1 MILPRY
7 PIYVP
12 SKGRVESCLSAMFL
26 IDDGVPFYLVV
37 EDAERDEY
45 AARYGEEHVLVL
57 PFSDQGSVIP
67 ARNWIKEHATEGG
80 HARHWQL
87 DDNIR
92 FIARRW
98 RAKRIKCDSGPAL
111 AVAEDFTDRY
121 TNIAISGL
129 NYWMFVPDRA
139 YQPPFFLNVHVYSCT
154 LIDNAIS
161 NQWRGRYNEDADMC
175 LQVLADGLCTVLLN
189 AFVAEKATT
198 MLMKGG
204 NTTELY
210 DESDGRLKMARSLER
225 RWPGVVTTK
234 RRFRRPQHVIKDS
247 WRKFDTPLI
256 RRTDVDFDAL
266 AGTVNEYGLT
276 LKQTAPIESQ
286 DFRDWIATDE

>member
-12 SKGRVESCLSAMFL
+12 SKGRFKNCLTAKFL
-26 IDDGVPFYLVV
+26 AEEGVPFSLVV
-37 EDAERDEY
+37 EAAERDEY
-45 AARYGEEHVLVL
+45 AERFGDEHVLVL
-57 PFSDQGSVIP
+57 PFSDRGSVIP
-67 ARNWIKEHATEGG
+67 CRNWIKDHATEAG
-80 HARHWQL
+80 HERHWQL

-129 NYWMFVPDRA
+129 NYWMFVPDRT

-154 LIDNAIS
+154 LIDNS
-161 NQWRGRYNEDADMC
+161 LPNKWRGRYNEDTDMC
-175 LQVLADGLCTVLLN
+175 LQVLADGWCTVLIN

-204 NTTELY
+204 NTDALY
-210 DESDGRLKMARSLER
+210 QGDGRLKMARELER
-225 RWPGVVTTK
+225 RWPGVVMTK
-234 RRFRRPQHVIKDS
+234 RRFGRPQHVIADS

-256 RRTDVDFDAL
+256 RREDVDFEAL
-266 AGTVNEYGLT
+266 EGTNNEYGLE
-276 LKQTAPIESQ
+276 LKQLEPIESK
-286 DFRDWIATDE
+286 DFRDWIAPDE